1 MQVDPSGLASAVQ
14 RITAALAQLPTGDE
28 VHPPLGADPA
38 SQGGAA
44 RLTSGARDAGDPDRR
59 TGVWSGSNR
68 RSAQR
73 HRRGLRGHRRG

>member
-1 MQVDPSGLASAVQ
+1 MQVDPSGLASAAQ

-44 RLTSGARDAGDPDRR
+44 RLTSGAATLATLIGEQVAGL
-59 TGVWSGSNR
+59 VSNR